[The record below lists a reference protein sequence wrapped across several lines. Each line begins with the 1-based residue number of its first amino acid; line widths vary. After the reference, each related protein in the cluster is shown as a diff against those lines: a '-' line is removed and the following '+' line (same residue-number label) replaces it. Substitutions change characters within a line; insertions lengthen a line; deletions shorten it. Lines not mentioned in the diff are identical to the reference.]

1 MGLDMFLSRKKYVGA
16 EYEHRKVTG
25 NISIKIGDKE
35 LPIDFNKVSYI
46 DESVAYW
53 RKQNAI
59 HKWFVDKVQSGNDD
73 CGYYYVSTE
82 DLKEL
87 LDLCKEV
94 KENPAKASEL
104 LPTTSGFFFGGTD
117 YDEWYFEGINYTIK
131 TIEELLK
138 QEDEYNSLGFWSEF
152 EYHSSW

>member
-46 DESVAYW
+46 EESVAYW

-73 CGYYYVSTE
+73 C
-82 DLKEL
+82 
-87 LDLCKEV
+87 
-94 KENPAKASEL
+94 
-104 LPTTSGFFFGGTD
+104 
-117 YDEWYFEGINYTIK
+117 
-131 TIEELLK
+131 
-138 QEDEYNSLGFWSEF
+138 
-152 EYHSSW
+152 

>member
-25 NISIKIGDKE
+25 SISIKIGDKE

-46 DESVAYW
+46 EESVAYW

-94 KENPAKASEL
+94 KENPTKASAL
-104 LPTTSGFFFGGTD
+104 LQTTSGFFFGGTD

-138 QEDEYNSLGFWSEF
+138 QEDEYNSLGFWSDF

>member
-25 NISIKIGDKE
+25 SISIKIGDKE

-94 KENPAKASEL
+94 KENPTKASEL

-131 TIEELLK
+131 TIEGLLK
-138 QEDEYNSLGFWSEF
+138 QEDKYNSLGFWSEF

>member
-94 KENPAKASEL
+94 KENPTKASEL